1 MATDRLT
8 CSACGHEG
16 YDVSTRIV
24 EVANPDRVT
33 TVPTPRGPYT
43 VPARFQ
49 AQLRCMDK
57 EACRDRQDQPDNFAM
72 GDTA

>member
-8 CSACGHEG
+8 CAACGHEG

-24 EVANPDRVT
+24 EVANPDKVT
-33 TVPTPRGPYT
+33 TVPTKSGSYT

-49 AQLRCMDK
+49 AQLRCMDAV
-57 EACRDRQDQPDNFAM
+57 ACRDRQDQPDNFEM
-72 GDTA
+72 GA